1 MIGERMTYQT
11 RRTPS
16 LTHAWIRAATF
27 AVLLLAAAGGGDAV
41 QAAPPVQG
49 AGPAPANL
57 RCPGPGL
64 VPVPPPVPPDWTPAF
79 PIWAWRD
86 LISFES
92 LNEPGHNSP
101 VAVAIAADCT
111 IYVADHERTEVVQL
125 APSGAELRRFA
136 LPGEA
141 TRPGETGRLAG
152 VAVDPQ
158 GTVYATEAT
167 RNLVHTFS
175 PQGQP
180 LATWGRCTPDPAANR
195 SCDPAREPGLF
206 VGPGAIAVDGQGNV
220 YVADLVGGGR
230 ILKLAAATGTQ
241 LAAWPLVGRVP
252 GQLLILA
259 ALTLDGNGDLY
270 VAEGFNNFIHKLG
283 ADGALLAQLSGP
295 GTADGQLRNVR
306 GVAVGGDGTI
316 YTSDQDNWRV
326 QKLAPDGAFLQ
337 QWRNCLVGTVEVCA
351 IPANGDQPGQFFDSR
366 GLAVDG
372 EGTLYVADFGNDRVQ
387 RLMIVGYTDPIPP
400 PPPPPAPSG

>member
-1 MIGERMTYQT
+1 MSQLKRKTDA
-11 RRTPS
+11 
-16 LTHAWIRAATF
+16 LLHAAF
-27 AVLLLAAAGGGDAV
+27 FVVLLLATAGGARAAH
-41 QAAPPVQG
+41 AAPPLQG
-49 AGPAPANL
+49 ASPTPANL
-57 RCPGPGL
+57 LCPGPGL
-64 VPVPPPVPPDWTPAF
+64 VPVPPPAPPDWTPAY
-79 PIWAWRD
+79 PIWEWRD

-111 IYVADHERTEVVQL
+111 IYVADHERAEVVQL
-125 APSGAELRRFA
+125 APSGAEQRRFP
-136 LPGEA
+136 LPGEP

-152 VAVDPQ
+152 VAVDRQ
-158 GTVYATEAT
+158 GIVYATEAT
-167 RNLVHTFS
+167 RDLVHTFS

-206 VGPGAIAVDGQGNV
+206 VGPGAIAADGQGNV

-230 ILKLAAATGTQ
+230 IQKLSAPAGTQ
-241 LAAWPLVGRVP
+241 LAAWPMVGRVP
-252 GQLLILA
+252 GQLVLLNSLTVDA
-259 ALTLDGNGDLY
+259 AGALY
-270 VAEGFNNFIHKLG
+270 LAEGFNNFIHKV
-283 ADGALLAQLSGP
+283 APDGALMAQLGGP
-295 GTADGQLRNVR
+295 GTADGQLRNAR
-306 GVAVGGDGTI
+306 GVAVAADGII

-337 QWRNCLVGTVEVCA
+337 QWRNCLIGTVEDCA

-366 GLAVDG
+366 GLAIDG
-372 EGTLYVADFGNDRVQ
+372 EGTLYVADYGNDRVQ

-400 PPPPPAPSG
+400 PPPPTPSR